1 MVRFVDEQLAAT
13 VSAADAAACLALCE
27 ASWPRLPVVLGRRT
41 ADRQATVALRVPPD
55 LDALRGHFASL
66 PIVPGVVQVAWAL
79 HFGHAELRTTTVLAG
94 MDHVKFRRI
103 VQPGH
108 RLVLS
113 VTWEPHRSSLSFQ
126 LGTRDELHSSGRLFL
141 DTARA

>member
-1 MVRFVDEQLAAT
+1 MVLE
-13 VSAADAAACLALCE
+13 
-27 ASWPRLPVVLGRRT
+27 RRT
-41 ADRQATVALRVPPD
+41 AAQQATVGLRVPPD

-113 VTWEPHRSSLSFQ
+113 VAWEPHRSSLSFQ
-126 LGTRDELHSSGRLFL
+126 LGTGDELYSSGRLFL
-141 DTARA
+141 DAARA